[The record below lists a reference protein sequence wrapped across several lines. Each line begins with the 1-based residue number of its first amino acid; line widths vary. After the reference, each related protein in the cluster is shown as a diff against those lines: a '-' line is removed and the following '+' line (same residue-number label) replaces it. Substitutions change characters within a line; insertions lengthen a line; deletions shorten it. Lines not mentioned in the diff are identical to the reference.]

1 MPNFN
6 KVILI
11 GHITRDPET
20 VGQAGAVTKFG
31 LAVNHK
37 WRTKDGEDREEVCF
51 VDCAAFG
58 KTGETIVKFFKK
70 GKPILVEGRLRFETW
85 ESEGGK
91 RSKHTISVESFGF
104 VGGNKADGDGEQEQ
118 PQQTT
123 KKKAAAKQTNDAP
136 DDDCPF

>member
-11 GHITRDPET
+11 GHMTRDPET
-20 VGQAGAVTKFG
+20 VGQSGSVTKFG

-37 WRTKDGEDREEVCF
+37 WRTKEGEQREEVCF

-58 KTGETIVKFFKK
+58 KTGEVITQYFKK
-70 GKPILVEGRLRFETW
+70 GKAILVEGRLRLETW

-91 RSKHTISVESFGF
+91 RSKHTIAVESFGF
-104 VGGNKADGDGEQEQ
+104 VGDKGGDGGEQGQ
-118 PQQTT
+118 PRTT
-123 KKKAAAKQTNDAP
+123 KKKPAATQAIP
-136 DDDCPF
+136 DDDVPF